1 MNYEKREI
9 SKICRT
15 NTNTEDGRIDELSSQ
30 YLAKYFHS
38 KQITDWQCAHRI
50 LVKRL
55 ISQGQSRWRES
66 GHGGGHG
73 PERWSKTKLRGTR
86 RRISRRGKRFRRKAS
101 LYPRLDRSSR
111 YLPKERDEWSGQ
123 GREWTDPIIPLPYN
137 GISPCPDDLRVLD
150 SNLNN
155 AKKKRKEKKK
165 KKTREGERSVNA
177 CRNSWRAKSLS
188 PCLDH
193 YAVDLLSR
201 Y

>member
-1 MNYEKREI
+1 MEGGEHFSAVALLQVFNMKLNMNYEKREI

-15 NTNTEDGRIDELSSQ
+15 NTNTEDARIDELSSQ

-111 YLPKERDEWSGQ
+111 YLQER
-123 GREWTDPIIPLPYN
+123 GRMKWTGKRVNRSNYTPPLQW
-137 GISPCPDDLRVLD
+137 D
-150 SNLNN
+150 
-155 AKKKRKEKKK
+155 
-165 KKTREGERSVNA
+165 
-177 CRNSWRAKSLS
+177 
-188 PCLDH
+188 
-193 YAVDLLSR
+193 
-201 Y
+201 